1 MATCPECNKQLAED
15 ARFCGSCGAE
25 IKKTIVCRS
34 CGAKV
39 EAEFFFCQNCG
50 ASTQAESKPAK
61 PEKAEQPEIPGQSE
75 IPGQPEI
82 SESQA
87 RPESPAR
94 SESPAGSESPARSE
108 SQAIPGSPAGSGKK
122 TLSRWL
128 LWGGIALVALSAVAY
143 ILISIMGDGLI
154 TSVSSGKKEKITSN
168 YALYIKDDEIY
179 YTEVPGIEPRQ
190 ITTNFFPDNL
200 SEYLGNDYILGNY
213 CTVSRDGK
221 KLFFPDKNDGL
232 PDYGLPLYYCYL
244 DKPDQ
249 DTVKIDSEVYF
260 YTINDA
266 GDIVTYLKSEE
277 GVLYQYHLKE
287 NKNRKIGNN
296 ISYFHVSDD
305 GKKIA
310 YMSNDSIYLE
320 SDGEDRKKITADARV
335 QGEGSGLEAFNFYV
349 TDDFETVYYIKDD
362 SLYRDIAGKGREKIA
377 SDVHSIIRFYDTEEI
392 YYLKNAAPIDLM
404 DFVHDD
410 MKASDDNLIDLESF
424 WWDDDDDA
432 YYQKLER
439 DELREE
445 LATYSSEIS
454 IHPLCY
460 YDGSE
465 EKVITDS
472 FFFRSYYRL
481 DATYLSTFTVSDD
494 RPIIAFRTYDQ
505 STFTRVKLSEIV
517 TRYDVN
523 ELIEESF
530 YSSSDQLV
538 AIGGTT
544 TVIEQN
550 SAQDFHID
558 GNGKTIMF
566 IDNMPEHDY
575 HGDLYKMS
583 ISGNTVQAPELYD
596 SDVSSHWGYFTET
609 GKFIYF
615 KNVKTPYGCDLY
627 IDQEKIDHD
636 VDCTNTR
643 YIEDSDEMIYITDW
657 DQVSEETGRGT
668 LKIYKQGKTERIAD
682 DVYAFDLTPK
692 RELLYLKDYS
702 PTGYKGDLY
711 LYKNGKNEKI
721 DYDVGSIIPI
731 NHDKSKTS
739 IWLSNGYM

>member
-1 MATCPECNKQLAED
+1 MITCPKCNKQLAKE
-15 ARFCGSCGAE
+15 AKFCGSCGTE
-25 IKKTIVCRS
+25 IKKAAVCRN
-34 CGAKV
+34 CGEKID
-39 EAEFFFCQNCG
+39 AESVFCQNCG
-50 ASTQAESKPAK
+50 TAVLTESEPTK
-61 PEKAEQPEIPGQSE
+61 PEKAEQPEIPGQ
-75 IPGQPEI
+75 PEI
-82 SESQA
+82 SESQG
-87 RPESPAR
+87 PESPAR
-94 SESPAGSESPARSE
+94 SESPVKSESPARPE
-108 SQAIPGSPAGSGKK
+108 KKSPAK
-122 TLSRWL
+122 WL
-128 LWGGIALVALSAVAY
+128 LWGGIALVALSVVAFVL
-143 ILISIMGDGLI
+143 ILIMGDGTGALF
-154 TSVSSGKKEKITSN
+154 SFGKKAKSTSN
-168 YALYIKDDEIY
+168 YALYIKNSEIF
-179 YTEVPGIEPRQ
+179 YTDVPKLEPRQ
-190 ITTNFFPDNL
+190 ITANFFPDNL
-200 SEYLGNDYILGNY
+200 SEYLGTDYILGNY

-221 KLFFPDKNDGL
+221 KLFFPDKNDGI
-232 PDYGLPLYYCYL
+232 PDYGLPLYFCYL

-249 DTVKIDSEVYF
+249 EAVKINSEVYF

-266 GDIVTYLKSEE
+266 GDIVTYLKSKE

-287 NKNRKIGNN
+287 NKNKKIGKD

-310 YMSNDSIYLE
+310 YMSNNSIYLE
-320 SDGEDRKKITADARV
+320 SDGKDRKIITADARV
-335 QGEGSGLEAFNFYV
+335 LGGGSGLETFYFYV
-349 TDDFETVYYIKDD
+349 TDDFETIYYIKDD

-410 MKASDDNLIDLESF
+410 MKASDDNLIEFESF
-424 WWDDDDDA
+424 WWGDDDDA

-472 FFFRSYYRL
+472 FFLRSYWRL
-481 DATYLSTFTVSDD
+481 DAIYLSTFTVSDNL
-494 RPIIAFRTYDQ
+494 PIIAFRTYDQ
-505 STFTRVKLSEIV
+505 STFTRVKLSEI
-517 TRYDVN
+517 TISYDVN
-523 ELIEESF
+523 ELIEEAF

-550 SAQDFHID
+550 SAQDFNID

-575 HGDLYKMS
+575 HGDLYKIS

-596 SDVSSHWGYFTET
+596 SDVRSDWGYFTET

-636 VDCTNTR
+636 VDCTSTR

-657 DQVSEETGRGT
+657 DRVSEIERTGRGT
-668 LKIYKQGKTERIAD
+668 LKIYKQGKTEKIAD
-682 DVYAFDLTPK
+682 DVYTFDLTPK
-692 RELLYLKDYS
+692 GELLYLKDYS
-702 PTGYKGDLY
+702 PTYFRGDLY
-711 LYKNGKNEKI
+711 LYKDGKTEKI
-721 DYDVGSIIPI
+721 DHDVSSIISI
-731 NHDKSKTS
+731 FNIKSTKS